1 MMASV
6 APYNAKDMKRRPT
19 IRHRLAALV
28 LAPLLLWTP
37 AAMAVELGGFF
48 EHTLY
53 TKDGEPAEAYKPRVI
68 LLLHGFKSAMPNHDY
83 YVLQEA
89 FGGDY
94 TVAGFNY
101 DYLDVDANRREFED
115 LFGRLLKDRKVIVL
129 GTSLGGFWADQTC
142 AIADCDGVI
151 LINPAVDPADVMRR
165 ALGEQYSKKRQ
176 LTFTVTEAHVDAYAD
191 ATPEAPAS
199 TRRLLLLAADDE
211 LLDHRMTAEA
221 YAEIDGTETT
231 IFETGGHNL
240 PLERPDVM
248 ETLRRF
254 IAETWKD

>member
-1 MMASV
+1 MENKPKSRVIRTRLAAFLLVPLLAWASV
-6 APYNAKDMKRRPT
+6 AS
-19 IRHRLAALV
+19 
-28 LAPLLLWTP
+28 
-37 AAMAVELGGFF
+37 AVELGGFF

-53 TKDGEPAEAYKPRVI
+53 TADGEPAEDYKPRVI

-89 FGGDY
+89 FGERY

-101 DYLDVDANRREFED
+101 DYTDVDANRRELDD
-115 LFGRLLKDRKVIVL
+115 LFERFLENRDVIVV
-129 GTSLGGFWADQTC
+129 GTSLGGFWADYAARQ
-142 AIADCDGVI
+142 AGADAVI
-151 LINPAVDPADVMRR
+151 MVNPSVKPADTMRR

-176 LTFTVTEAHVDAYAD
+176 LTFTVTEAHAEAYAA
-191 ATPEAPAS
+191 ATPKVPSAA
-199 TRRLLLLAADDE
+199 RRLLLLSADDE
-211 LLDHRMTAEA
+211 LLDHQVAAETF
-221 YAEIDGTETT
+221 AETEGTEVVV
-231 IFETGGHNL
+231 FEEGGHNL